1 MIPVKHIDPD
11 DLPLYAMQLL
21 PPAEMEEMSLH
32 LQYSAEARRVLSE
45 IYGDLAVLAHTADM
59 HSPPALAR
67 QRLMKHVAREKKV
80 VPAHLLPAK
89 PQAEPIVFAPRSTS
103 LVEAAEPA
111 PRSLAAKV
119 LPWVGW
125 ALAAG
130 LAVEAAN
137 LYQQRDAYKT
147 IATLD
152 HDALAKS
159 RGNADVADTIMQT
172 VKDPAAVHVVL
183 TSTGLKPPAEG
194 RASYDA
200 DKGSLI
206 FLASNLEP
214 LRPYKTYELWV
225 IPADGVSPA
234 IAAGT
239 FKPDS
244 RGNAS
249 VILPQLPKGVE
260 AKAFGVTVED
270 GEGSS
275 QPTMP
280 ILLKGN
286 AS

>member
-21 PPAEMEEMSLH
+21 PPEEMQEMSLH

-45 IYGDLAVLAHTADM
+45 IYGDLALLAHTADM

-80 VPAHLLPAK
+80 VPAHLLPSK
-89 PQAEPIVFAPRSTS
+89 QQAEPITFAPRSLS
-103 LVEAAEPA
+103 LVEPA
-111 PRSLAAKV
+111 PQKSMAAKV

-137 LYQQRDAYKT
+137 LYQQRDAYQT
-147 IATLD
+147 VARLD
-152 HDALAKS
+152 HDALAKA
-159 RGNADVADTIMQT
+159 RGNADIADTIMQT
-172 VKDPAAVHVVL
+172 VKDPSAVHVVL
-183 TSTGLKPPAEG
+183 TSTGLKPPPEG

-200 DKGSLI
+200 EKGSLI

-214 LRPYKTYELWV
+214 LQAYKTYELWV

-234 IAAGT
+234 IPAGT
-239 FKPDS
+239 FRPDN

-249 VILPQLPKGVE
+249 VLLPQLPKGVE
-260 AKAFGVTVED
+260 ARTFGVTVED
-270 GEGSS
+270 GEGSA

-280 ILLKGN
+280 IILKGT